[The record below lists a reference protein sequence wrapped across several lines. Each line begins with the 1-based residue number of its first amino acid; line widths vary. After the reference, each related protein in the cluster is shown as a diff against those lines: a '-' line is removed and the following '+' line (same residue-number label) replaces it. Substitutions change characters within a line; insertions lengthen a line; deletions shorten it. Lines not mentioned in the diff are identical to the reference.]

1 MSNLKVQFSEYNPS
15 DLNSLPTLNIYI
27 DDVHIC
33 LESNSNK
40 EFILFDNITLDE
52 SHVYKENEEFPPEYA
67 FILSN
72 GSIQLRSEL
81 IDDCICLSL
90 YHILSNV
97 SYISI
102 KCTEECMYQ
111 LKELILDEFTNFS
124 DSACLHVKD
133 MRSDSACNWKIHVEN
148 KHKSII
154 NPYTNIVYDC
164 TMIIFKDTFNMHFIP
179 NIYAYDGDC
188 DIEDKSICDSA

>member
-1 MSNLKVQFSEYNPS
+1 MSYLKVKLTSKEHESGDF
-15 DLNSLPTLNIYI
+15 DSLPTLNIYI

-111 LKELILDEFTNFS
+111 LKELILDGFTNFS
-124 DSACLHVKD
+124 DSV
-133 MRSDSACNWKIHVEN
+133 CNWKIHVEN

-179 NIYAYDGDC
+179 NISAYDGDC
-188 DIEDKSICDSA
+188 DTEDESICDSA